1 MGRVEAEPESLSK
14 PYSSLPNRTVQAAN
28 GIDYAYRDTGHP
40 PRTVEAF
47 LHENRELFRYRPS
60 RRQLTGAVRTRLASA
75 SDGRRREHQGFRTR
89 RRTPWRR
96 LGASSGTPS

>member
-1 MGRVEAEPESLSK
+1 MGGVEAEPESLSK

-47 LHENRELFRYRPS
+47 LHENRELFR
-60 RRQLTGAVRTRLASA
+60 
-75 SDGRRREHQGFRTR
+75 
-89 RRTPWRR
+89 
-96 LGASSGTPS
+96 